1 MKLDCQF
8 LQQNI
13 IDNIPQGYIAHSKI
27 HGYGLFA
34 KVDIYKGDI
43 LCILDG
49 QIISWDMY
57 QRLVANLKNKIQKP
71 YEQYFFMEWNAL
83 DESTLLVRTLRTK
96 YSYIN
101 HDRHPNVQL
110 TKYPLKIV
118 AICDIYKN
126 TEITIDYRCEPLNP
140 DYLRTHGATYL

>member
-1 MKLDCQF
+1 MQLDYQF
-8 LQQNI
+8 LQKNI
-13 IDNIPQGYIAHSKI
+13 IDNIPQGYIAHSEI

-49 QIISWDMY
+49 QIISWDIY
-57 QRLVANLKNKIQKP
+57 QTLVDSLKNKVHKP

-83 DESTLLVRTLRTK
+83 DETTLLVRTLRTK

-101 HDRHPNVQL
+101 HDRNPNVQL
-110 TKYPLKIV
+110 KKYPLKII
-118 AICDIYKN
+118 AIRDIQKG
-126 TEITIDYRCEPLNP
+126 TEITLDYRCEPLNP
-140 DYLRTHGATYL
+140 DYLKTHGATYL